1 MKKEIGAGTILIAK
15 PFMEDKRFEKAI
27 ILIAE
32 HNTNGTIGFM
42 INRKNTI
49 NINELI
55 PEINPL
61 QTTIR
66 EGGPVEKETLFFIHK
81 SPELIK
87 KSEKIRGDFFWSGDV
102 THLIKGLK
110 EDKIYGNEIIFLNGY
125 AGWDK
130 HQLETEIEEGSWII
144 HEMNLQRLYTKIE
157 WSSILIEVNKE
168 FEVWA
173 SAPSDFHLN

>member
-1 MKKEIGAGTILIAK
+1 MKKQIEAGTILIAK

-32 HNTNGTIGFM
+32 HNINGTIGFI

-49 NINELI
+49 NIDELI
-55 PEINPL
+55 PEMNPL
-61 QTTIR
+61 NTTIR

-81 SPELIK
+81 NPELIK
-87 KSEKIRGDFFWSGDV
+87 KSQKIRGGLFWSGNVID
-102 THLIKGLK
+102 LIKGIK
-110 EDKIYGNEIIFLNGY
+110 EEKIHGSEIIFLNGY

-130 HQLETEIEEGSWII
+130 YQLETELEEGSWII
-144 HEMNLQRLYTKIE
+144 HEMNLQRLYEKIE